1 MLGLDKTQVFGPG
14 AVVTSV
20 IDMLCFIGNSA
31 SLLLFLMGYIYQPVN
46 SDGMFQHFWKVVPTD
61 AT

>member
-1 MLGLDKTQVFGPG
+1 MLGLDKKQVFGPG

-20 IDMLCFIGNSA
+20 IDMLCFIGNSDT

-46 SDGMFQHFWKVVPTD
+46 SDGMFQHF
-61 AT
+61 